1 MFPGSGSYYLLRKTA
16 DVGFSTLTFAV
27 LVNHTY
33 ACTAD
38 VCRIA
43 VRVIVGSD
51 VIDFSPDGV
60 LVNGVRSLEA
70 SASVSGVAYRRTGT
84 HYVITGLDGSYINYK
99 NRSVSYLFKM
109 IFFFNF
115 LL

>member
-33 ACTAD
+33 ACAAD

-70 SASVSGVAYRRTGT
+70 SASVSGVAYRRIGT
-84 HYVITGLDGSYINYK
+84 HYIITGLDGNWVFYS
-99 NRSVSYLFKM
+99 
-109 IFFFNF
+109 
-115 LL
+115 